1 MHGRMKLSKGVVVY
15 MKTITRKLFC
25 EWRSFST
32 DTETYTQETFED
44 LVGDEFEAMMFEKE
58 DQEIPSYIWTTNF
71 VCIIKR
77 STRMIN
83 DISVTKIPRNP
94 ACE

>member
-1 MHGRMKLSKGVVVY
+1 MRLTKGVVIE
-15 MKTITRKLFC
+15 MKTTTRKLYC
-25 EWRSFST
+25 EWRPFST
-32 DTETYTQETFED
+32 DTENYTQETFEE

-58 DQEIPSYIWTTNF
+58 DQEIPSYIWTVNF

-83 DISVTKIPRNP
+83 DISITKIPRNP

>member
-1 MHGRMKLSKGVVVY
+1 
-15 MKTITRKLFC
+15 MKTKTRSLFC

-58 DQEIPSYIWTTNF
+58 DQEIPSYIWTINF